1 MTFGGGSSHQRTGL
15 RPLVPCSRENTGKFA
30 DFGLESAKVPRL
42 SEENSIA
49 YQVNF
54 LVAKAGKI
62 YERSGKPEAVNSES
76 DSLGQQPF
84 GMSIVPQP
92 LLLHEVG
99 GHIITSW

>member
-1 MTFGGGSSHQRTGL
+1 
-15 RPLVPCSRENTGKFA
+15 V
-30 DFGLESAKVPRL
+30 
-42 SEENSIA
+42 NSLA
-49 YQVNF
+49 
-54 LVAKAGKI
+54 AKAGKI
-62 YERSGKPEAVNSES
+62 CERSGKPEAVNSES